1 MCACMC
7 IGNLLIALIL
17 RHMHGH
23 ARLVSAALQCCFLL
37 SLPALSLSLSL
48 LLFLYLFLPSIHSE
62 YSCAAVNGFIEFAA
76 GCCCSCCLAPP
87 LDIHIYFYSY
97 FSSSLLIVLH
107 TRNVCAC
114 VRASVCVRV
123 LIRRKKV
130 TLAKTKSSL
139 KYFSFHFVGSAY
151 AGNADHS

>member
-1 MCACMC
+1 MKLAELQLGLIEIMCVRSCVC

-76 GCCCSCCLAPP
+76 GCCCSCCLAMPH
-87 LDIHIYFYSY
+87 LASLRYIHIF
-97 FSSSLLIVLH
+97 LLLLLLLVAYCITHQECVCM
-107 TRNVCAC
+107 CAC
-114 VRASVCVRV
+114 KRVRASVD
-123 LIRRKKV
+123 
-130 TLAKTKSSL
+130 KTQKS
-139 KYFSFHFVGSAY
+139 YTC
-151 AGNADHS
+151 